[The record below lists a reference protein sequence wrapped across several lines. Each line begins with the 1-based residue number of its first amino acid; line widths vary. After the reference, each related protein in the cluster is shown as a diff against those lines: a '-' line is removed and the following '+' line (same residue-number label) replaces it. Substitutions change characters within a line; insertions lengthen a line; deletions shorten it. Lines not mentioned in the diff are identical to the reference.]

1 MCIRDRKD
9 IAELEALRKDALSL
23 GVDTTSIDRDL
34 AGFNNLKRQLQEVVD
49 STAQQMGQ
57 LRTQYAVGTS
67 NTAKFVAQLK
77 EIQLELV
84 DLDSKITEIQD
95 KGDKASKKE
104 LEELT
109 RLQSRRN
116 TLHAQQLEQIAAHK
130 AAQQKVTDDI
140 TARGSIT
147 EQVAKRLQEAAEK
160 ANAARATEIADI
172 DKLVEAEPTRLR
184 RISYAVFCLEKK

>member
-116 TLHAQQLEQIAAHK
+116 TLHAQQLEQLSLIH
-130 AAQQKVTDDI
+130 I
-140 TARGSIT
+140 S
-147 EQVAKRLQEAAEK
+147 
-160 ANAARATEIADI
+160 
-172 DKLVEAEPTRLR
+172 EPTRLR
-184 RISYAVFCLEKK
+184 RISYA